1 MGFDNI
7 YRMSVIL
14 NMIDNLSGPMRNSS
28 QQTQKALQKL
38 DGLSQTF
45 GNITQLGGVTAAL
58 GRGMAESVIAPVE
71 ATWDTKRALGE
82 LASLGVQDLETLEAA
97 SRSFSDQWAGTSKAD
112 FITAAYDIKS
122 GIASLTD
129 EGIADYTRLSGLT
142 ATATKASVGEMTS
155 LFATG
160 YGIYKN
166 YYSELSDLEF
176 GQMFSAGIADSVRQ
190 FKTTGSDMAS
200 AIQNLGASATTASVP
215 LEEQLAVL
223 GMLQATMPGAEAGTK
238 YKAFLRSVAKGGEE
252 LGLSFLDANN
262 NLKSLPEIL
271 DQLKMKFGDTMDAA
285 EKMELQQ
292 AFGDTEAVQMI
303 DLLYGKVGDLQT
315 NIVGLYDTMGRGE
328 SVAYSMAESINDVD
342 PSKYEVLKQKLHNIA
357 ETIGNTVQPQ
367 VDQYLGKA
375 GDLIEKAGEWVE
387 SHETM
392 VSWLLRLGMMIA
404 IVTMA
409 CGTFLTV
416 FGGIGLLI
424 TKTVTL
430 FTVFGGVLLKL
441 PGMFETLQIRA
452 LYAGDAVRAAFLRIR
467 AGGAAAVTGIGNVV
481 RSVGTFAKTAVIS
494 GLTAAKNFAVGMA
507 GMARQAVTT
516 AVTAM
521 PGLIASVWSFTA
533 ALLANPV
540 TWIVI
545 AIMALIAALI
555 ALYLNWDEVVSFV
568 TGIFHGFVSDIKN
581 GIDQIKA
588 GFAPIGDFFSNLWT
602 DVGIR
607 FEAGIQKIKDF
618 MTGLPDWF
626 RESGKKIMD
635 TFTGGIMS
643 AIGAP
648 ADAVKSGLQKIR
660 NMLPFSDAKEGPLS
674 TLTLSGQRLLET
686 VSTGVDM
693 SADLP
698 AERVQEALGKIDLSA
713 KRPERLQLLSG
724 GREDGDTSGNAS
736 EGKNVVIQ
744 RLVLNVDL
752 KEIEELRKL
761 KKLLSEIEDYTNS
774 NNGTSEDEAWPEPV

>member
-1 MGFDNI
+1 
-7 YRMSVIL
+7 
-14 NMIDNLSGPMRNSS
+14 MIDNLSGPMRNSS

-328 SVAYSMAESINDVD
+328 SVAYSMAESI
-342 PSKYEVLKQKLHNIA
+342 S
-357 ETIGNTVQPQ
+357 
-367 VDQYLGKA
+367 
-375 GDLIEKAGEWVE
+375 
-387 SHETM
+387 
-392 VSWLLRLGMMIA
+392 
-404 IVTMA
+404 MA
-409 CGTFLTV
+409 STHSPLVFL
-416 FGGIGLLI
+416 
-424 TKTVTL
+424 
-430 FTVFGGVLLKL
+430 
-441 PGMFETLQIRA
+441 
-452 LYAGDAVRAAFLRIR
+452 
-467 AGGAAAVTGIGNVV
+467 N
-481 RSVGTFAKTAVIS
+481 
-494 GLTAAKNFAVGMA
+494 
-507 GMARQAVTT
+507 
-516 AVTAM
+516 
-521 PGLIASVWSFTA
+521 
-533 ALLANPV
+533 
-540 TWIVI
+540 
-545 AIMALIAALI
+545 
-555 ALYLNWDEVVSFV
+555 
-568 TGIFHGFVSDIKN
+568 
-581 GIDQIKA
+581 
-588 GFAPIGDFFSNLWT
+588 
-602 DVGIR
+602 
-607 FEAGIQKIKDF
+607 
-618 MTGLPDWF
+618 
-626 RESGKKIMD
+626 
-635 TFTGGIMS
+635 
-643 AIGAP
+643 
-648 ADAVKSGLQKIR
+648 
-660 NMLPFSDAKEGPLS
+660 
-674 TLTLSGQRLLET
+674 
-686 VSTGVDM
+686 
-693 SADLP
+693 
-698 AERVQEALGKIDLSA
+698 
-713 KRPERLQLLSG
+713 
-724 GREDGDTSGNAS
+724 
-736 EGKNVVIQ
+736 
-744 RLVLNVDL
+744 
-752 KEIEELRKL
+752 
-761 KKLLSEIEDYTNS
+761 
-774 NNGTSEDEAWPEPV
+774 